1 MISAPP
7 LRNCRMDHIPIWQ
20 NISFYKLR
28 LARSAAVRTALKERI
43 HRVYERV
50 CPYFGNIILYKL
62 KRHTYLPCNFY
73 IIVADT
79 KRDLPSLS
87 GFHTHSCLCPLAKF
101 TACPPGACAGFYFP
115 LCTHET
121 SPTARSLLY
130 FFSPPEPR
138 RQKTHI
144 SVSAFSLYRLCLFL
158 PVLFR
163 QLEVSSLT

>member
-1 MISAPP
+1 MFPMISAPP

-20 NISFYKLR
+20 SISFYKLR
-28 LARSAAVRTALKERI
+28 LARSASVCTALKERI

-87 GFHTHSCLCPLAKF
+87 GFHTHSCLCPFAKF
-101 TACPPGACAGFYFP
+101 TASLPPGPLPPTGSFLSHLNEKGHPSLNVLSLFISSACSSQPIPG
-115 LCTHET
+115 TG
-121 SPTARSLLY
+121 
-130 FFSPPEPR
+130 
-138 RQKTHI
+138 I
-144 SVSAFSLYRLCLFL
+144 AFNRYSHK
-158 PVLFR
+158 
-163 QLEVSSLT
+163 

>member
-28 LARSAAVRTALKERI
+28 LARRAAVRTALKERI

-87 GFHTHSCLCPLAKF
+87 GFHTHSCLCPFAKF
-101 TACPPGACAGFYFP
+101 TACPPGAYAGFYFP

-130 FFSPPEPR
+130 PPQNRTKKE
-138 RQKTHI
+138 KTHI
-144 SVSAFSLYRLCLFL
+144 SVSLLHFL
-158 PVLFR
+158 LLPFR
-163 QLEVSSLT
+163 QPEVSSPT